1 MQAMTTAPTLPA
13 DFNDFVGN
21 SSTVESLRT
30 AIAGGRLPHSLILAG
45 PSGAGKYTLALMLAM
60 SIECERQPRELR
72 SYEPALGSDGQ
83 TLALFCGHCANCTRI
98 ASAADLEAQ
107 VAAAVLAREELRET
121 DKKDTRVLIQPH
133 PDVLILP
140 PDPPQLLIKLG
151 QVRTL
156 IQQAHYLPAE
166 APRRVF
172 ILTAANMMKEA
183 ANSLLKILEEPPDT
197 VNILILAENPGEL
210 LPTIRSRCATV
221 RLGALPV
228 EEIETLLAYRR
239 PEVPP
244 NQRALIARLSQGA
257 AGRALAFDLDAYTA
271 ARADALIFL
280 HNAAAGSQAGDRS
293 GAQSSDS
300 SGAPSQAVSSPEV
313 GSSAGSRSRVAS
325 GAPHLDSEMWVHEP
339 DHTALFKMT
348 ETYRAGAEGQQKTT
362 TLLRALSLLL
372 EDLLL
377 LNAGTPE
384 LLRNID
390 LRPELERLA
399 AALPFAWI
407 ERASHAADQVQSGLR
422 RNLLR
427 SLSLDAF
434 AAQLTTPA

>member
-1 MQAMTTAPTLPA
+1 MPTLPA
-13 DFNDFVGN
+13 DFNEFLGN
-21 SSTVESLRT
+21 TSTVEDLRT
-30 AIAGGRLPHSLILAG
+30 AIAAGHLPHAVLLSG
-45 PSGAGKYTLALMLAM
+45 PAGAGKYTLALMLTMA
-60 SIECERQPRELR
+60 IECERQPRDLW
-72 SYEPALGSDGQ
+72 SNGQ
-83 TLALFCGHCANCTRI
+83 TLAAFCGQCRNCARI
-98 ASAADLEAQ
+98 AATANLEDH
-107 VAAAVLAREELRET
+107 VAAAVLARDDLRET

-172 ILTAANMMKEA
+172 ILTSSAMMKEA
-183 ANSLLKILEEPPDT
+183 ANSLLKILEEPPPT
-197 VNILILAENPGEL
+197 VQIFLLAENPGEL
-210 LPTIRSRCATV
+210 LATIRSRCAQI

-228 EEIETLLAYRR
+228 EEIEMLLVTRR
-239 PEVPP
+239 PEIPP
-244 NQRALIARLSQGA
+244 KQRALIARLAQGA
-257 AGRALAFDLDAYTA
+257 AGRALTFDLEAYTA

-280 HNAAAGSQAGDRS
+280 NNA
-293 GAQSSDS
+293 GAQPHK
-300 SGAPSQAVSSPEV
+300 SGAPGLASETWDSRHKSSSQSS
-313 GSSAGSRSRVAS
+313 
-325 GAPHLDSEMWVHEP
+325 EP

-348 ETYRAGAEGQQKTT
+348 ETYRAGADGQQKTT
-362 TLLRALSLLL
+362 TLFRALSLLL

-390 LRPELERLA
+390 IRPELDRLA
-399 AALPFAWI
+399 ATLPFEWI
-407 ERASHAADQVQSGLR
+407 ERASHALDQVHSGLR

-427 SLSLDAF
+427 SLSLDAL
-434 AAQLTTPA
+434 AAQLTEPTR